1 MSDKENA
8 AKQGTVSNSAL
19 IESLEPIRGHNR
31 LEFALLD
38 PTGMQLDFYLED
50 TKTKDIMADIEAI
63 KRKAACTTKQGQLKL
78 EIEDLLK
85 RF

>member
-1 MSDKENA
+1 MEKTE
-8 AKQGTVSNSAL
+8 L
-19 IESLEPIRGHNR
+19 IEHLETILVNNR
-31 LEFALLD
+31 LESALLD
-38 PTGMQLDFYLED
+38 HTGLQLDFYLEE